1 MARRK
6 GMTDLCG
13 GCGVDT
19 DALGE
24 YYMVKDELWEQ
35 AWPGIEGLLCISCL
49 EERLARKLTPD
60 DFTDCPVNHKQ
71 RIFARSARLRDRL
84 SAGATVHLD
93 PHQQI
98 EEWARTRKRIEDPRR
113 FGSPRRPFC

>member
-1 MARRK
+1 
-6 GMTDLCG
+6 MTDLCG

-35 AWPGIEGLLCISCL
+35 AWPGSTGSSDLLCIGCL
-49 EERLARKLTPD
+49 EERLGRKLTPA
-60 DFTDCPVNHKQ
+60 DFADCGLNHKQ

-84 SAGATVHLD
+84 SAGAT
-93 PHQQI
+93 
-98 EEWARTRKRIEDPRR
+98 TRISRSRSGPERAN
-113 FGSPRRPFC
+113 GSKIPDGRCGFRESTW